1 MSQPPSQQ
9 LPVPTLRAQN
19 TSAVEDA
26 DDGQRKPYGKRY
38 PRVWTK
44 DAHGGKYSIST
55 GPGARGGYDALE
67 EHPDGTALVI
77 EPGYEKP
84 PTGATTNFVG
94 NHMTQ
99 GAIDLAQDA
108 LTAPDRD
115 SEQRLARLERARGA
129 MTREG
134 PVLVRALPSVNDG
147 EISPSV
153 RTRKTAIERYVWVD
167 EADRVVLTVRAR
179 DLGGAARMRDAAMD
193 FAPSDANAFSLEIP
207 SRPVGEEHEEREE
220 QEEQEEEGSTRRER
234 NSAAFQLHVLSLRLH
249 APVDAAMCT
258 LTHDRAVDAVRVT
271 LNKRTPAPWPALT
284 ETHPMPALEAA
295 AKREAPPPPDL
306 VALRREII
314 ERREGRLA
322 ERLPWRRSN
331 APLALGDEK
340 AAETEKYGASG
351 DGDAAASNDRSRDG
365 ASEVVPEDVASALAG
380 GSLASERGA
389 YAEAVER
396 FTRGLRTD
404 PNDARLLVARARA
417 RRSLGCVRECID
429 DLSAAIE
436 ALRGGD
442 DARRGDACPAEI
454 VDALVA
460 RGECHAERER
470 YDAASADFG
479 EALRACPGLASA
491 SEGICRA
498 RRLQRDAEE
507 VAARE
512 RERAAAAAARGEVG
526 GTAFAKPGMALF
538 EDRGKAGKPF

>member
-115 SEQRLARLERARGA
+115 REQRLARLERARGA
-129 MTREG
+129 TTREG
-134 PVLVRALPSVNDG
+134 PVLVRALPSATNDG

-153 RTRKTAIERYVWVD
+153 RTRKTAIERYAWVD

-207 SRPVGEEHEEREE
+207 SRPVGEEH
-220 QEEQEEEGSTRRER
+220 EEQEEEGSTRRER

-479 EALRACPGLASA
+479 EALRARPGLASA
-491 SEGICRA
+491 SEGMCRA
-498 RRLQRDAEE
+498 RRLQRNAEE
-507 VAARE
+507 AAARE

-526 GTAFAKPGMALF
+526 GPAFAKPGMARF

>member
-1 MSQPPSQQ
+1 MSQPPSRR
-9 LPVPTLRAQN
+9 LPVPALRAQN
-19 TSAVEDA
+19 ASAVEDA
-26 DDGQRKPYGKRY
+26 DDGQHKPYGKRY

-115 SEQRLARLERARGA
+115 REQRLARLERARGT
-129 MTREG
+129 TRGE
-134 PVLVRALPSVNDG
+134 PVSVRALPSATRDDDD
-147 EISPSV
+147 PSV
-153 RTRKTAIERYVWVD
+153 DVSVVRKIPIERYVWCD

-179 DLGGAARMRDAAMD
+179 DLGGAARMRDAATR
-193 FAPSDANAFSLEIP
+193 FSPSDAKAFSLEIP
-207 SRPVGEEHEEREE
+207 SRRVGEEEEEE
-220 QEEQEEEGSTRRER
+220 EEDKEDEEEEGSARL
-234 NSAAFQLHVLSLRLH
+234 SDHVHVLCLRLH
-249 APVDAAMCT
+249 APVDAAVCT
-258 LTHDRAVDAVRVT
+258 LTHDVATDAVRVALRKT
-271 LNKRTPAPWPALT
+271 TPAPWPALT
-284 ETHPMPALEAA
+284 ETYTTPALSATA
-295 AKREAPPPPDL
+295 RREASASPPDL
-306 VALRREII
+306 AALRRGII

-331 APLALGDEK
+331 TPLALGDGK
-340 AAETEKYGASG
+340 HPRETKKSGASG
-351 DGDAAASNDRSRDG
+351 DEDDAAWNDRSREG
-365 ASEVVPEDVASALAG
+365 ASEIVPEDVASALAG

-404 PNDARLLVARARA
+404 PNNTRLLVARARA

-429 DLSAAIE
+429 DLSAALE

-442 DARRGDACPAEI
+442 DAPCGDALSAEI

-460 RGECHAERER
+460 RGECHAESER
-470 YDAASADFG
+470 YGAASADFG
-479 EALRACPGLASA
+479 EALRMRPGLASA
-491 SEGICRA
+491 SEGMRRA
-498 RRLQRDAEE
+498 RRLERDAEE
-507 VAARE
+507 AAARE
-512 RERAAAAAARGEVG
+512 CERAAAAAARGDVG
-526 GTAFAKPGMALF
+526 STAFAKPGMARF
-538 EDRGKAGKPF
+538 EDRGKSGKPF

>member
-115 SEQRLARLERARGA
+115 REQRLARLERARGA
-129 MTREG
+129 KTREG
-134 PVLVRALPSVNDG
+134 PVLVRALPSATNDG

-207 SRPVGEEHEEREE
+207 SRPVGEE
-220 QEEQEEEGSTRRER
+220 QEEQEEEGWTRRER
-234 NSAAFQLHVLSLRLH
+234 NSAALQLHVLSLRLH

-258 LTHDRAVDAVRVT
+258 LTHDRTADAVRVA
-271 LNKRTPAPWPALT
+271 LRKRTPAPWPALT

-340 AAETEKYGASG
+340 TAETEKYGASG
-351 DGDAAASNDRSRDG
+351 DGDDAASNDRSRDG

-404 PNDARLLVARARA
+404 PNNTRLLVARARA
-417 RRSLGCVRECID
+417 AQPRLRARGHRRPQRRARGASRRRRRAVRRR
-429 DLSAAIE
+429 
-436 ALRGGD
+436 ALRGNRRC
-442 DARRGDACPAEI
+442 ARR
-454 VDALVA
+454 A
-460 RGECHAERER
+460 R
-470 YDAASADFG
+470 
-479 EALRACPGLASA
+479 
-491 SEGICRA
+491 
-498 RRLQRDAEE
+498 
-507 VAARE
+507 
-512 RERAAAAAARGEVG
+512 
-526 GTAFAKPGMALF
+526 
-538 EDRGKAGKPF
+538 

>member
-1 MSQPPSQQ
+1 
-9 LPVPTLRAQN
+9 
-19 TSAVEDA
+19 
-26 DDGQRKPYGKRY
+26 
-38 PRVWTK
+38 
-44 DAHGGKYSIST
+44 
-55 GPGARGGYDALE
+55 
-67 EHPDGTALVI
+67 
-77 EPGYEKP
+77 
-84 PTGATTNFVG
+84 
-94 NHMTQ
+94 
-99 GAIDLAQDA
+99 
-108 LTAPDRD
+108 
-115 SEQRLARLERARGA
+115 
-129 MTREG
+129 
-134 PVLVRALPSVNDG
+134 
-147 EISPSV
+147 
-153 RTRKTAIERYVWVD
+153 
-167 EADRVVLTVRAR
+167 
-179 DLGGAARMRDAAMD
+179 MRDAAMD

-207 SRPVGEEHEEREE
+207 SRPVGEE
-220 QEEQEEEGSTRRER
+220 QEEQEEEGWTRRER
-234 NSAAFQLHVLSLRLH
+234 NSAALQLHVLSLRLH

-258 LTHDRAVDAVRVT
+258 LTHDRTADAVRVA
-271 LNKRTPAPWPALT
+271 LRKRTPAPWPALT

-340 AAETEKYGASG
+340 TAETEKYGASG

-479 EALRACPGLASA
+479 EALRARPGLASA
-491 SEGICRA
+491 SEGMCRA
-498 RRLQRDAEE
+498 RRLQRNAEE
-507 VAARE
+507 AAARE

-526 GTAFAKPGMALF
+526 GPAFAKPGMARF

>member
-1 MSQPPSQQ
+1 MSQPPSRR
-9 LPVPTLRAQN
+9 LPVPALRAQN
-19 TSAVEDA
+19 ASAVEDA
-26 DDGQRKPYGKRY
+26 DDGQHKPYGKRY

-115 SEQRLARLERARGA
+115 REQRLARLERARGT
-129 MTREG
+129 TRAQ
-134 PVLVRALPSVNDG
+134 PVLVRALPSATRDDDD
-147 EISPSV
+147 PSV
-153 RTRKTAIERYVWVD
+153 DVPAIRTIRKIPIERYVWCD

-179 DLGGAARMRDAAMD
+179 DLGGAARTRDAATR
-193 FAPSDANAFSLEIP
+193 FAPSDAKAFSLEIP
-207 SRPVGEEHEEREE
+207 SRLVGEE
-220 QEEQEEEGSTRRER
+220 EEEDKENDSKKRLS
-234 NSAAFQLHVLSLRLH
+234 NHVYVLCLRLH
-249 APVDAAMCT
+249 APVDAAVCT
-258 LTHDRAVDAVRVT
+258 LTHDVATDAVRVALRKT
-271 LNKRTPAPWPALT
+271 TPAPWPALT
-284 ETHPMPALEAA
+284 ETYTTPALSATA
-295 AKREAPPPPDL
+295 RREASASPPDL
-306 VALRREII
+306 AALRREII

-340 AAETEKYGASG
+340 HPRETKKKKSGASG
-351 DGDAAASNDRSRDG
+351 DEDDAAWNDRSASEG
-365 ASEVVPEDVASALAG
+365 ASEILPEDVASALAG

-404 PNDARLLVARARA
+404 PNNTRLLVARARA
-417 RRSLGCVRECID
+417 RRSLGCVREGID
-429 DLSAAIE
+429 DLSAALE

-442 DARRGDACPAEI
+442 DAPCGDARSAEI

-470 YDAASADFG
+470 YGAASADFG
-479 EALRACPGLASA
+479 EALRMRPGLASA
-491 SEGICRA
+491 SEGMRRA
-498 RRLQRDAEE
+498 RRLERDAEE
-507 VAARE
+507 AAAWE
-512 RERAAAAAARGEVG
+512 RERAAAAAARGDVG
-526 GTAFAKPGMALF
+526 STAFAKPGMARF
-538 EDRGKAGKPF
+538 EDRGKSGKPF